1 MILIPG
7 HDKKTAATASFW
19 WLLSL
24 TLALSLWLSMPA
36 YANQE
41 AGRFQ
46 FVHGSVEVVRA
57 DGETLVAER
66 NLPVFEGDTVT
77 TAAASSAQIRMV
89 DDALMALRPR
99 SELIIEGYQY
109 NQADDDSSLVNLA
122 RGGLRTV
129 SGVIGRNRSENVKIE
144 TPVATMGIRGT
155 DMDTFVVPDEQPGS
169 NNGVQSVLRVNSGEG
184 TITSEGVELGVPAGS
199 IAQASPGQAPRFIP
213 ALPASAESLETE
225 SSTTTDEEEE
235 AATDDEDTTTDEDAA
250 TDDAELLDD
259 VAVDD
264 DTGLDELTDEII
276 SSSIEE
282 AVEET
287 IEETIDEIID
297 DQTEDDAG
305 PSFDDYNT
313 IIRLQ

>member
-7 HDKKTAATASFW
+7 HDKNKAAPFPYW
-19 WLLSL
+19 VLGLL
-24 TLALSLWLSMPA
+24 LALTFFHSSA

-46 FVHGSVEVVRA
+46 FVHGTVEVVRA
-57 DGETLVAER
+57 DGETLAAER
-66 NLPVFEGDTVT
+66 NLSVYEGDTVT

-99 SELIIEGYQY
+99 SELVIEGYQY
-109 NQADDDSSLVNLA
+109 NQADDDASLVNLA

-155 DMDTFVVPDEQPGS
+155 DMDTFVVPDEQPGN
-169 NNGVQSVLRVNSGEG
+169 NNGLQSVLRVNSGEG
-184 TITSEGVELGVPAGS
+184 TITSQGVELGVPAGS
-199 IAQASPGQAPRFIP
+199 IAQASPGQAPQFIP
-213 ALPASAESLETE
+213 ALPASAESLEAE
-225 SSTTTDEEEE
+225 STASSDDEGQ
-235 AATDDEDTTTDEDAA
+235 TDDEAVN
-250 TDDAELLDD
+250 DDLLDD
-259 VAVDD
+259 GISDD
-264 DTGLDELTDEII
+264 DTGLDELTDELI
-276 SSSIEE
+276 SASIEDTLE
-282 AVEET
+282 DI
-287 IEETIDEIID
+287 IE